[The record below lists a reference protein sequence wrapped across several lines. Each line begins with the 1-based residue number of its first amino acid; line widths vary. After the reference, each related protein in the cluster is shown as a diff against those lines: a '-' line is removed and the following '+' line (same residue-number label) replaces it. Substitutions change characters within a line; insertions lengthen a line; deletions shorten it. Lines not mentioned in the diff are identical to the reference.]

1 MKKQDQLI
9 LLNRLHRAMKGYN
22 GFDHADSFGA
32 YRLTTNGRLEYVSP
46 LGHVNEIHQDL
57 PTQIHTL
64 INRMEQRNKTG
75 A

>member
-1 MKKQDQLI
+1 MNKQDQLI
-9 LLNRLHRAMKGYN
+9 LLNRLHRATKGYN

-32 YRLTTNGRLEYVSP
+32 YRLTATGRLEYVSP

-57 PTQIHTL
+57 PTQIHVL
-64 INRMEQRNKTG
+64 INRMEQRNRTG

>member
-22 GFDHADSFGA
+22 GFDHTDSFGT
-32 YRLTTNGRLEYVSP
+32 YRLTATGRLEYVSP

-57 PTQIHTL
+57 PTQIHVL
-64 INRMEQRNKTG
+64 INRMEQRNRTG

>member
-1 MKKQDQLI
+1 MKKLDQLL

-22 GFDHADSFGA
+22 GFDHTDSFGT

-64 INRMEQRNKTG
+64 INRMEQRNRTG

>member
-1 MKKQDQLI
+1 MNKQDQLI

-32 YRLTTNGRLEYVSP
+32 YRLTVTGRLEYVSP

-57 PTQIHTL
+57 PTQIHVL
-64 INRMEQRNKTG
+64 INRMEQRNR
-75 A
+75 AA

>member
-1 MKKQDQLI
+1 MNKQDQLI

-32 YRLTTNGRLEYVSP
+32 YRLTATGRLEYVSP

-57 PTQIHTL
+57 PTQIHVL
-64 INRMEQRNKTG
+64 INRMEQRNR
-75 A
+75 AA

>member
-1 MKKQDQLI
+1 MNKQDQLI
-9 LLNRLHRAMKGYN
+9 LLNRLNRAMKGYN

-32 YRLTTNGRLEYVSP
+32 YRLTATGRLEYVSP

-57 PTQIHTL
+57 PTQIHVL
-64 INRMEQRNKTG
+64 INRMEQRNRTG